1 LLSWGHWSSMTQ
13 SPDGIIR
20 CPACGRTD
28 VRRSL
33 PRGLIDSIFLM
44 LGKKPVRCRGCECR
58 FHRVLLENAPDTSQ
72 EPPEETVES

>member
-1 LLSWGHWSSMTQ
+1 MTQ
-13 SPDGIIR
+13 SPEGIIR

-44 LGKKPVRCRGCECR
+44 LGKKPLRCRGCECR
-58 FHRVLLENAPDTSQ
+58 FHRVLAEAAPSAGP
-72 EPPEETVES
+72 EPPEETTAS